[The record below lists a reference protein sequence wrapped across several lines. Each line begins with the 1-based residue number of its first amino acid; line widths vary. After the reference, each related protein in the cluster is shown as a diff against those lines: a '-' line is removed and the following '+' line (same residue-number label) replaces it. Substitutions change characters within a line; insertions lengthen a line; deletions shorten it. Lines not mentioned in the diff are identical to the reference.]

1 MSNQAVLHHPI
12 PLARPDRRARGR
24 FVRFVVDRSLLLP
37 LGAAIAMA
45 WANTAAES
53 YFRFSHAIAFPVN
66 EIAMAFFLALVAQ
79 EVLEAM
85 MPGGVLHSWRRWGL
99 PVIAAVGG
107 VLGAAAAYLL
117 YVNLKYEVVLA
128 PAWPIA
134 CAVDVAAAYYVLKT
148 IWRRGSVLPFLL
160 LVALATDA
168 FGLLIVALRPPLVA
182 IGPASA
188 LLMTAALGVSAMMRL
203 WQVPGFWPYIAI
215 GGTLSWLALYLQG
228 IHPALALLPIVPF
241 LPREPRQRDPFAEP
255 IDDDPIHH
263 FEHRW
268 TELVQLVLFLFGV
281 VNAGVILRGYGTGTW
296 AVLTAA
302 LVGRPLG
309 ILAGVGLALA
319 LGFHLPRRLGWR
331 ELLIIALAS
340 SSGFTFALFLATG
353 LIATGPLLAELKL
366 GSLSTV
372 VAALIAIGVARLLR
386 VGRFARTGAQ

>member
-107 VLGAAAAYLL
+107 VLGAAGAYLL

-255 IDDDPIHH
+255 IDDDPVHH

-296 AVLTAA
+296 AILTAA

-319 LGFHLPRRLGWR
+319 LGFHLPRRIGWR
-331 ELLIIALAS
+331 ELLVIALAT
-340 SSGFTFALFLATG
+340 SSGFTFALFMATG

>member
-366 GSLSTV
+366 GALSTV
-372 VAALIAIGVARLLR
+372 VAALIAIGAARLLR
-386 VGRFARTGAQ
+386 VGRFARTRAQ